1 MNPIENNVLV
11 RTCKMCFKRKK
22 ITSVLGSGEVFFQEP
37 YQCIS
42 CCFKPVQ
49 VVQQR
54 PESSSKI
61 IENKLDAKMKPST
74 NTSTETRN
82 IIQSNVIVVKGEN
95 ENPGNFG
102 NTADPEFVNPFGFEQ
117 PMKKIKLEDQSSE
130 IERLNEIIK
139 NLKEENIKLNKKVSE
154 FTDVRE
160 EFLKLQKMVNDLEVK
175 VQQKNQKIRKCLF

>member
-1 MNPIENNVLV
+1 
-11 RTCKMCFKRKK
+11 
-22 ITSVLGSGEVFFQEP
+22 
-37 YQCIS
+37 
-42 CCFKPVQ
+42 
-49 VVQQR
+49 
-54 PESSSKI
+54 
-61 IENKLDAKMKPST
+61 MKPSK

-82 IIQSNVIVVKGEN
+82 IIQSNVKVVKGEN

-102 NTADPEFVNPFGFEQ
+102 NTAEPEFVNPFGFEQ

-160 EFLKLQKMVNDLEVK
+160 EFLKLQKMVNDLEVR
-175 VQQKNQKIRKCLF
+175 VQQKN

>member
-1 MNPIENNVLV
+1 MNPIENNLLV
-11 RTCKMCFKRKK
+11 RTCKICFKRKQ
-22 ITSVLGSGEVFFQEP
+22 ILGGSGEAFFQEP

-42 CCFKPVQ
+42 CCFKSVQ
-49 VVQQR
+49 EVVQQR
-54 PESSSKI
+54 PKSSSKNN
-61 IENKLDAKMKPST
+61 ENKFDAKIKPSKS
-74 NTSTETRN
+74 TSNESRN
-82 IIQSNVIVVKGEN
+82 MIQSNVIVVKGKN
-95 ENPGNFG
+95 GNIG

-117 PMKKIKLEDQSSE
+117 PMKKIKLEDQISE

-175 VQQKNQKIRKCLF
+175 VQQKN